1 MKFGRYRIHVTVT
14 SAGQSHTRLPKYQE
28 TSSCFS
34 LCCFVIY
41 VYIFVLGKTAGF
53 VCHHFFKK
61 GTTQWTSARFIARI
75 CGWGRGETHSQ
86 NVKFIG
92 GKREWGGV
100 ISKKRGWI
108 WGDGRLENI
117 LSFLKI
123 ATPLHL
129 KWTTSHQI
137 QR

>member
-1 MKFGRYRIHVTVT
+1 MYGLNHQVNQADLVQIKVKHEIWQVQNTRHAVA

-61 GTTQWTSARFIARI
+61 GTTQ
-75 CGWGRGETHSQ
+75 
-86 NVKFIG
+86 
-92 GKREWGGV
+92 
-100 ISKKRGWI
+100 
-108 WGDGRLENI
+108 
-117 LSFLKI
+117 
-123 ATPLHL
+123 
-129 KWTTSHQI
+129 
-137 QR
+137 